1 MAAVTIGVCSLM
13 LRVNHDERSTSRGK
27 TSEYEG
33 INNTSSKVKPSDTT
47 LSAKNDIYV
56 YFYVLVKEQNYEK
69 NMYKCPD
76 FFGGI
81 LPINFNVS

>member
-1 MAAVTIGVCSLM
+1 
-13 LRVNHDERSTSRGK
+13 
-27 TSEYEG
+27 
-33 INNTSSKVKPSDTT
+33 
-47 LSAKNDIYV
+47 
-56 YFYVLVKEQNYEK
+56 LVKEQNYEK